1 MDTGQL
7 LLGEGELVA
16 FAVGDRAGRIVSEQ
30 TAAGRQGLVARTQL
44 SLLRQARYGEAQ
56 RTRYGWG
63 NVAEKATSLATVLER
78 MLHAPDHGRA
88 FAEWH
93 ILLVDRL
100 VGTAA
105 GRCRGQRP
113 VRVSWSTAFSRAASS
128 ENLRGMVCP
137 SRQGSAWSV

>member
-7 LLGEGELVA
+7 LLGEGELGA

-30 TAAGRQGLVARTQL
+30 TAAGRQGVVAQTQL

-56 RTRYGWG
+56 RARYARG

-78 MLHAPDHGRA
+78 MLHAPDHWRA

-105 GRCRGQRP
+105 GGCVVS
-113 VRVSWSTAFSRAASS
+113 VR
-128 ENLRGMVCP
+128 
-137 SRQGSAWSV
+137 